1 MVDPRT
7 FKTDEDWA
15 KAGYEYAFRCGC
27 ERAYVVINH
36 TTQDAL
42 IMVDHGNGGCH
53 FENYYPPR
61 MREENV
67 PIYKIHTFE
76 IFKRQ
81 LQGHEMFGW
90 YHDLDSATSAVE
102 ANACDMQAWTFNY
115 ALVSASYEGA
125 HGLNDEELQ
134 WYTWNY
140 TDQKWETCERPK
152 ACDNLRFV

>member
-61 MREENV
+61 MREVLESMKEQ
-67 PIYKIHTFE
+67 II
-76 IFKRQ
+76 
-81 LQGHEMFGW
+81 
-90 YHDLDSATSAVE
+90 
-102 ANACDMQAWTFNY
+102 
-115 ALVSASYEGA
+115 AL
-125 HGLNDEELQ
+125 LMKEEH
-134 WYTWNY
+134 
-140 TDQKWETCERPK
+140 
-152 ACDNLRFV
+152 